1 MANSGDLTGGTQ
13 SPPRARKRQS
23 SVLLVVAAGLLLFA
37 VTVGVAFVLLRP
49 VTLKIAVG
57 PAGSDDAQIIQ
68 GLAQNFAREGN
79 GVRLSVTTTAGPV
92 DSIKELANGN
102 AELAVARADEE
113 MPEGTEAVAILR
125 KNVVVLWTAGAPKG
139 TPRRGAKSKVKS
151 ISDLPGHR
159 VGVVDRTDVNARMF
173 RVILKESGVDP
184 DKVEVVQFGPSQ
196 INDML
201 KDASLSG
208 FAVVG
213 PIESKLVSEAI
224 VGTARLRGEPTFL
237 PVDVSEAI
245 AARHPL
251 YESEEIPG
259 GSITT
264 SPARPDD
271 KVETIGVDHLI
282 VAPKSLSET
291 TVGALARQIFTQS
304 PNLHA
309 RLKPHP
315 RSRSPIPTRTRRCP
329 PIQEPPPISTAPNA
343 PLWTNTATTS
353 GAWCCCSRS
362 WVRRRPR
369 CATSS
374 AATSASSTSCTAR
387 SSWMR
392 SRGRGGSIPSR
403 SSTRCNAR
411 PTRSCVRH
419 LIATTMARST
429 NPILRLI
436 TSCWSSFI
444 TRSWIAAPR
453 LAGRP
458 STCRECARDSFSRYY
473 CCAGQP
479 GRWNKAASPQGEVSI
494 LSPS

>member
-102 AELAVARADEE
+102 AGLAVARADEE

-291 TVGALARQIFTQS
+291 TVGALARQIFTAK
-304 PNLHA
+304 PELA
-309 RLKPHP
+309 R
-315 RSRSPIPTRTRRCP
+315 
-329 PIQEPPPISTAPNA
+329 E
-343 PLWTNTATTS
+343 
-353 GAWCCCSRS
+353 
-362 WVRRRPR
+362 V
-369 CATSS
+369 
-374 AATSASSTSCTAR
+374 
-387 SSWMR
+387 
-392 SRGRGGSIPSR
+392 
-403 SSTRCNAR
+403 
-411 PTRSCVRH
+411 
-419 LIATTMARST
+419 
-429 NPILRLI
+429 
-436 TSCWSSFI
+436 
-444 TRSWIAAPR
+444 
-453 LAGRP
+453 
-458 STCRECARDSFSRYY
+458 
-473 CCAGQP
+473 
-479 GRWNKAASPQGEVSI
+479 KAASKIEKPDTDKDAALPAHPGAAAYIDGTERTFMDKYSDYIWGVVLLFSI
-494 LSPS
+494 LGSATAALRHFIRRDERKLNILHREKLVDAIARARRIDTIEELDALQREADEILRETLDCYDDGAIDESDLAAYHLVLEQFHHAVVDRRAALGGAPVNLPRMRAG